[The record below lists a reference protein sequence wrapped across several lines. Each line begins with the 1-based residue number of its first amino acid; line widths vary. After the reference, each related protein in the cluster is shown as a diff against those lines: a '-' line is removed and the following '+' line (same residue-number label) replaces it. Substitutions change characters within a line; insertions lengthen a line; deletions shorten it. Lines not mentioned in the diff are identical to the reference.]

1 MLIDDINKELEK
13 IKVNSLTSAIKENL
27 LSNMRDI
34 ILEDNRKIKLNKCL
48 DLDNINNTIEELEYD
63 IDELITNFIINCIEI
78 EEDKC
83 L

>member
-13 IKVNSLTSAIKENL
+13 IKVNSLSSAIKENL

-48 DLDNINNTIEELEYD
+48 DLDNINNTIEELEYN
-63 IDELITNFIINCIEI
+63 IDEIITNFIINCIEI

>member
-13 IKVNSLTSAIKENL
+13 IKVNSLSSAIKENL

>member
-1 MLIDDINKELEK
+1 MSIDDINSELEK
-13 IKVNSLTSAIKENL
+13 IKVNSLSSAIKENL

>member
-13 IKVNSLTSAIKENL
+13 IKVDSLSSAIKENL
-27 LSNMRDI
+27 LENMRDI
-34 ILEDNRKIKLNKCL
+34 ILEENQKIKLNKCL
-48 DLDNINNTIEELEYD
+48 DLENINNTVEELEYD
-63 IDELITNFIINCIEI
+63 IDELITNFIINCIEL

>member
-1 MLIDDINKELEK
+1 MLIDNISDEIKK
-13 IKVNSLTSAIKENL
+13 IKINSLSSAIKENL
-27 LSNMRDI
+27 LSNIRDI
-34 ILEDNRKIKLNKCL
+34 VLEDDRKIKLNKCL
-48 DLDNINNTIEELEYD
+48 DLENIDDTVKELEYD

>member
-1 MLIDDINKELEK
+1 MLIDDINSELEK
-13 IKVNSLTSAIKENL
+13 IKIDSLSSAIKENL

-34 ILEDNRKIKLNKCL
+34 ILEENRKIKLNKCL
-48 DLDNINNTIEELEYD
+48 DLENINNTVEELEYD